1 MKINTYLLW
10 MVLGRLDKIFCY
22 GFHKCQITYFK
33 ETNKKKKKKV
43 KFLINIE
50 IVIEGEL
57 LRKEKKLITTLSSFS
72 IQKIKN

>member
-1 MKINTYLLW
+1 MSNYLFL
-10 MVLGRLDKIFCY
+10 RNQQK
-22 GFHKCQITYFK
+22 
-33 ETNKKKKKKV
+33 NKKKV

-72 IQKIKN
+72 IQKIKT

>member
-1 MKINTYLLW
+1 MDFTSVKLP
-10 MVLGRLDKIFCY
+10 IF
-22 GFHKCQITYFK
+22 KKPT
-33 ETNKKKKKKV
+33 KKKKKV

>member
-1 MKINTYLLW
+1 MSNYLFL
-10 MVLGRLDKIFCY
+10 RN
-22 GFHKCQITYFK
+22 QQ
-33 ETNKKKKKKV
+33 KKKKKV

>member
-10 MVLGRLDKIFCY
+10 MVLGRLYKIFYY

-33 ETNKKKKKKV
+33 ETNKKKKKV

-57 LRKEKKLITTLSSFS
+57 LRKEKKLITTISSFS

>member
-1 MKINTYLLW
+1 MSNYLFL
-10 MVLGRLDKIFCY
+10 RN
-22 GFHKCQITYFK
+22 QQ
-33 ETNKKKKKKV
+33 KKKKV